1 MAWSERLGT
10 VRKDEKMSQLH
21 MMVTI
26 TNRNLAKKFVHFYK
40 EKGLDISAVTVGM
53 GTAASEILDYFGL
66 EGNEKSVLFHIVTN
80 EKWREVKHDLQKKM
94 QIDLPGMGIA
104 FLVPLSSIGGK
115 KALNYL
121 TSGQEFV
128 KEEESTLKETKYEL
142 FVTIA
147 NQGYTELVM
156 DAAREVHAAGGT
168 VIHAKGTGVEKAEK
182 FLGVTLVAEKEMV
195 FIVVKKEQKNEIMK
209 AIMDKAGLESK
220 AKSIVFSLPVSATAG
235 MRLMEESAEEEEL
248 E

>member
-1 MAWSERLGT
+1 
-10 VRKDEKMSQLH
+10 

-26 TNRNLAKKFVHFYK
+26 TNRNIVKKFVHFYK
-40 EKGLDISAVTVGM
+40 EMGLDISAVTVGM

-66 EGNEKSVLFHIVTN
+66 EGNEKGVLFHIVTS
-80 EKWREVKHDLQKKM
+80 EKWREVKHGLQKKM

-121 TSGQEFV
+121 TSGQGVFL
-128 KEEESTLKETKYEL
+128 KEEESILKETKYEL
-142 FVTIA
+142 LVVIA

-168 VIHAKGTGVEKAEK
+168 VIHAKGTGMEKGGK
-182 FLGVTLVAEKEMV
+182 IPWSYSGGGKGDG
-195 FIVVKKEQKNEIMK
+195 IYCCKNR
-209 AIMDKAGLESK
+209 A
-220 AKSIVFSLPVSATAG
+220 
-235 MRLMEESAEEEEL
+235 EESYHESDYG
-248 E
+248 